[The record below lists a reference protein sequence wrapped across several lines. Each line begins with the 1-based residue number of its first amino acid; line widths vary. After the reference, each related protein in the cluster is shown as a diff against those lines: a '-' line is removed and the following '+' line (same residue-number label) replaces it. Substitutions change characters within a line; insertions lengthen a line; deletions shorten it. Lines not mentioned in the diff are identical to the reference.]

1 MFVLLYV
8 IYVLTFY
15 FAIGG
20 VALENGPSTG
30 DILTKLTIAECA
42 EIKFIQIPQVLVNVA
57 VNSGADITKFEKI
70 LAEEENVLV
79 GAPDTIVHPC
89 KEHLEKQMADNSI
102 NGIEKGLIDRLIAVQ
117 QLEGAATSLKVALDI
132 QKTNQGV

>member
-1 MFVLLYV
+1 M
-8 IYVLTFY
+8 IHVLTFY
-15 FAIGG
+15 LAIGR
-20 VALENGPSTG
+20 VRLENGPSTG

-42 EIKFIQIPQVLVNVA
+42 GIKFIQLPQLLVTVA
-57 VNSGADITKFEKI
+57 ANSGADIMKFEKI

-79 GAPDTIVHPC
+79 GTPDTIVHPC

-117 QLEGAATSLKVALDI
+117 QLQGAATALKIAIDI
-132 QKTNQGV
+132 QNKNHGV

>member
-1 MFVLLYV
+1 M
-8 IYVLTFY
+8 IHVLTFY
-15 FAIGG
+15 LAIGC
-20 VALENGPSTG
+20 VRLENGPSTG

-42 EIKFIQIPQVLVNVA
+42 GIKFIQLPEVLVTVA

-117 QLEGAATSLKVALDI
+117 QLEGAATSLKIAIDI
-132 QKTNQGV
+132 KNKNHGV